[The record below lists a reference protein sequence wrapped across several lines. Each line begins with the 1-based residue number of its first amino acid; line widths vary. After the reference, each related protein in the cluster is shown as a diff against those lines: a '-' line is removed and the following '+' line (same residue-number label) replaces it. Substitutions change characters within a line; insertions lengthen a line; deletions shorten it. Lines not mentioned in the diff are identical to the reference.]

1 MYSIFNRCLSV
12 RGRCGIVCGLFVCS
26 PLSSKP
32 VHYKTL
38 KLTNRKLIL
47 HQKCVKS
54 LVSNFFFNF
63 SLKSILL
70 GEIQAMVKIDKFFQ
84 VLLVNYVSARHLW
97 LESIFVLNFSKQY
110 IHLSHHHLPCSNH
123 AAPTTVSS

>member
-38 KLTNRKLIL
+38 KLTNRKSIL

-54 LVSNFFFNF
+54 LVSNFLLLFFVEIDFTWRNSSYGQNLQVFPSIIGKLRF
-63 SLKSILL
+63 SQTFVAGINLRI
-70 GEIQAMVKIDKFFQ
+70 KFFKTI
-84 VLLVNYVSARHLW
+84 YTPEPSSSAL
-97 LESIFVLNFSKQY
+97 F
-110 IHLSHHHLPCSNH
+110 
-123 AAPTTVSS
+123 

>member
-38 KLTNRKLIL
+38 KLTNRKSIL

-54 LVSNFFFNF
+54 LVSNFLFLFFVEIDFTWRNSSYGQNLQVFPSIIGKLRF
-63 SLKSILL
+63 SQTFVAGINLRI
-70 GEIQAMVKIDKFFQ
+70 KFFKTI
-84 VLLVNYVSARHLW
+84 YTPEPSSSAL
-97 LESIFVLNFSKQY
+97 F
-110 IHLSHHHLPCSNH
+110 
-123 AAPTTVSS
+123 